1 MSFGNDKEQ
10 GKGSIGLIAGVAAV
24 GILAGVG
31 FFVMNT
37 GQETQTTE
45 ADISSVEEVAPEAEQ
60 EAVYA
65 EVGQEPTEPV
75 VTRQQASPAPAEESE
90 DEVAELAEQ
99 NEQEREANAMEIQ
112 YLKEVL
118 PDNIMIPVE
127 KTPQEV
133 ESLFAQMEEQHAL
146 EKKIADKQASQAE
159 RERYF
164 ELRAQQYE
172 DEIEIINLCTETLA
186 SSDPA
191 VSRQGLCAN
200 AVENGQER
208 LKEIEGIL
216 GELRGQYLTSE

>member
-1 MSFGNDKEQ
+1 MRFGKGNEQ
-10 GKGSIGLIAGVAAV
+10 GKGSTGLIAGVAVV

-31 FFVMNT
+31 FFVMNAS
-37 GQETQTTE
+37 EE
-45 ADISSVEEVAPEAEQ
+45 APVVAPETPVVAD
-60 EAVYA
+60 VPTNS
-65 EVGQEPTEPV
+65 EPEPV
-75 VTRQQASPAPAEESE
+75 FDDSMPEPVAKTQPRAQPAEATSA
-90 DEVAELAEQ
+90 DTVDLADQ
-99 NEQEREANAMEIQ
+99 NEQDREANAMEIQ

-133 ESLFAQMEEQHAL
+133 EALFAQMEEQQAL
-146 EKKIADKQASQAE
+146 EKKIADKKASQEE

-164 ELRAQQYE
+164 ELRSQQYE
-172 DEIEIINLCTETLA
+172 DEIEIINLCRETLA

-200 AVENGQER
+200 AVESGEER
-208 LKEIEGIL
+208 LQEIEGIL